1 MTTTNDRT
9 DRAVNERLYQLLP
22 VVYRQRDAE
31 VGAPL
36 RQLLG
41 LIGEQVD
48 LIESDIAQLYDN
60 WFIETCD
67 DWVVPYIGDLI
78 GYRPVAGAGVV
89 DGAGAEPNSR
99 ILSARSEVAN
109 AIRLRRRKGS
119 LWLLEQLTEAVTGW
133 PARAVELGR
142 RLAQTQSIDHLRL
155 RRGGTID
162 LRATERLELLGTPFD
177 SASHAVELRSIDSDR
192 SQGAYNAANVAVYV
206 WRLPVYPVTRTIA
219 YCLEEAGDH
228 CYTFS
233 ILGNDVPLFTLP
245 VADPEPEDIAGE
257 RNLPVPLRR
266 RALERRVEADGVE
279 RIEASE
285 HYYGEGRSLAV
296 WAPGWAGNSEA
307 APVPASCIIPADLSD
322 WRFRPPHGYIAV
334 DPELGRLAFP
344 PTQLPG
350 EEVIVSYY
358 YAFGSD
364 IGGGEYQRTPD
375 IPPGTRIYRAGKG
388 TEHETIA
395 QAIKVWHDEKWPRAV
410 IEVVDN
416 GVYED
421 EIEIYIDAKRSLE
434 IRSANQ
440 TRPVINLLDRR
451 AGRPDAF
458 TVEGEEGSRFV
469 LDGLLVSG
477 RGLEFRGKFDE
488 IAIRDCTLVPG
499 WSVQGEARLR
509 RRTEPSL
516 ALTNVSACLRIERS
530 IVGAIHAVQEDVA
543 VDPVALHVSDS
554 IVDATSDDLPAIGAV
569 EGAVAPVTLTAKRA
583 TFLGH
588 VHVHA
593 VALAENSIFADHV
606 RVARRQW
613 GCMRY
618 CYVAPGSRT
627 PSRYYCQ
634 PDLAEKALQESEQGA
649 GHMSQAERQALQH
662 AERLR
667 VAPRF
672 ASVHFGEPDYGRL
685 ATDCAEEIR
694 RGAEDRSEFGVFHD
708 LFEAQRAANLR
719 ARLAD
724 HVPAGTEVG
733 IIFAS

>member
-1 MTTTNDRT
+1 MTTTIDRFK
-9 DRAVNERLYQLLP
+9 RPVNERLYNLLP

-31 VGAPL
+31 VDAPL
-36 RQLLG
+36 RELLG

-48 LIESDIAQLYDN
+48 LIESDIAQLYEN

-78 GYRPVAGAGVV
+78 GYRPPAGEGVV
-89 DGAGAEPNSR
+89 DGAAAQPNSR

-109 AIRLRRRKGS
+109 AVRLRRRKGS

-142 RLAQTQSIDHLRL
+142 RLGQTQSIDHLRL
-155 RRGGTID
+155 RRGGTLD
-162 LRATERLELLGTPFD
+162 LRSTERLELLGTPFD
-177 SASHAVELRSIDSDR
+177 STSHAVEMRAIDSDR
-192 SQGAYNAANVAVYV
+192 SLGAYNAANVAVYV

-233 ILGNDVPLFTLP
+233 ILGNDAPLYTLP
-245 VADPEPEDIAGE
+245 VTDPEPEDIAGE

-266 RALERRVEADGVE
+266 RALERRVTVDGIE
-279 RIEASE
+279 RIEASD
-285 HYYGEGRSLAV
+285 HYYGDGRSLAV
-296 WAPGWAGNSEA
+296 WAPDWAGNSDA
-307 APVPASCIIPADLSD
+307 APVPASHIIPADLRD
-322 WRFRPPHGYIAV
+322 WRFRPPHGYVAV

-344 PTQLPG
+344 PTQLPAR
-350 EEVIVSYY
+350 EVIVSYHH
-358 YAFGSD
+358 AFGCD

-375 IPPGTRIYRAGKG
+375 IPAGARIYRVGEG
-388 TEHETIA
+388 TEHATIA
-395 QAIKVWHDEKWPRAV
+395 QALDRWYRETCDRAV

-416 GVYED
+416 GVYGE
-421 EIEIYIDAKRSLE
+421 EIHIQIDARRSLE

-440 TRPVINLLDRR
+440 KRPVINLVDRR

-458 TVEGEEGSRFV
+458 MVEGNEGSRFI
-469 LDGLLVSG
+469 LDGFLVSG
-477 RGLEFRGKFDE
+477 RGVEFCGKFDE
-488 IAIRDCTLVPG
+488 IAIRECTLVPG
-499 WSVQGEARLR
+499 WSIQGDARLR

-530 IVGAIHAVQEDVA
+530 IVGAIHAAQEDVTA
-543 VDPVALHVSDS
+543 DPVALHVSDS
-554 IVDATSDDLPAIGAV
+554 IVDATSDDLPAIGAI
-569 EGAVAPVTLTAKRA
+569 EGAVAPVTLAAKRV

-593 VALAENSIFADHV
+593 VALAENSIFTDHV

-627 PSRYYCQ
+627 PPRYYCQ
-634 PDLAEKALQESEQGA
+634 PDLAEKAIEESGQGA
-649 GHMSQAERQALQH
+649 EHLPPAERHNLRH

-672 ASVHFGEPDYGRL
+672 ASIHFGEPAYGRL
-685 ATDCAEEIR
+685 ATDCTDEIG
-694 RGAEDRSEFGVFHD
+694 RGAEDRSELGVFHD

>member
-1 MTTTNDRT
+1 VTTTIDHPKPQL
-9 DRAVNERLYQLLP
+9 NERLYKLLP
-22 VVYRQRDAE
+22 VIYRQRDAE

-36 RQLLG
+36 QQLLG

-48 LIESDIAQLYDN
+48 LIESDIAQLYEN

-78 GYRPVAGAGVV
+78 GYRPPAGVV
-89 DGAGAEPNSR
+89 DGAGAQPNSR

-142 RLAQTQSIDHLRL
+142 RLAHTQSIDHLRL

-162 LRATERLELLGTPFD
+162 LRATERLELIGTPFD
-177 SASHAVELRSIDSDR
+177 SANHAVEVRTIDADR

-206 WRLPVYPVTRTIA
+206 WRLPIYPVTRTIA

-233 ILGNDVPLFTLP
+233 ILGNDAPLYTLP
-245 VADPEPEDIAGE
+245 VPDPEPEDIAGE
-257 RNLPVPLRR
+257 KNLPVPLRR

-279 RIEASE
+279 RVEASE

-307 APVPASCIIPADLSD
+307 APVPASRIIPADLSD
-322 WRFRPPHGYIAV
+322 WRFRPPHGYVAV

-344 PTQLPG
+344 PTQSPTRD
-350 EEVIVSYY
+350 VIVSYY
-358 YAFGSD
+358 YAFGCD
-364 IGGGEYQRTPD
+364 IGGGEYRRALDVPS
-375 IPPGTRIYRAGKG
+375 GARIYRVGEGAGYR
-388 TEHETIA
+388 TIA
-395 QAIKVWHDEKWPRAV
+395 QAIDVWKYESWERAV

-416 GVYED
+416 GVYGE
-421 EIEIYIDAKRSLE
+421 EINIELGAKRSLE

-440 TRPVINLLDRR
+440 RRPVINLLDRR

-458 TVEGEEGSRFV
+458 VVRGEPGSRFV

-477 RGLEFRGKFDE
+477 RGMEFSGTFDE

-499 WSVQGEARLR
+499 WSIQGGASLR
-509 RRTEPSL
+509 RRTEPSV

-530 IVGAIHAVQEDVA
+530 IVGAIHAVQEEVT

-554 IVDATSDDLPAIGAV
+554 IVDSTGDDLPAIGAV

-593 VALAENSIFADHV
+593 VALAENSIFSDHV

-618 CYVAPGSRT
+618 CYVAPDSRT
-627 PSRYYCQ
+627 PPRYYCQ
-634 PDLAEKALQESEQGA
+634 PDLAEKALEESGQGPA
-649 GHMSQAERQALQH
+649 HLSSAERQTLRR
-662 AERLR
+662 AERLH

-685 ATDCAEEIR
+685 APDCAEEIR
-694 RGAEDRSEFGVFHD
+694 RGAEDRSELGVFHD